1 MARKSETELKK
12 ETLQNAR
19 DFMQGFAPSQPDTAS
34 EQSSAEL
41 QRLASILTEHGFE
54 SPAVPDVTEDT
65 PKASAPPPPEITY
78 DRVPYLNDDITFK
91 DRESELTLL
100 IQLLNFRRESAIR
113 ELNYVQRCRDNRYYP
128 GVIHQDPEIG

>member
-1 MARKSETELKK
+1 MTHKNTE
-12 ETLQNAR
+12 
-19 DFMQGFAPSQPDTAS
+19 

-41 QRLASILTEHGFE
+41 QRLDSILSQYGFDVPAASGTEKNLETFGFGKLGLDA
-54 SPAVPDVTEDT
+54 PAEQETTEDT
-65 PKASAPPPPEITY
+65 PKAAAPQAPEITY